1 LSRRRSPRAIIVVDN
16 APLQKEAWA
25 EYHEARG
32 RHDRAARDLHRH
44 EQVDV
49 PEYERWLHRTFPI
62 EISTL
67 RNLHEEVAAK
77 SRQVDSVRFLSGVT
91 GRSPRKLWQEQKA
104 REANPQAFPPEF
116 DPFSDEEFDEAEDGS
131 YENDANRRG
140 PREDTS
146 AGGPDLFER
155 AFVPKIP
162 DALSREAKAI
172 YRRLVQFLHPD
183 RGGAFT
189 AVRKR
194 LWHEVQ
200 QAWAERDSDWLAR
213 LEVEWENANDVLGP
227 DSPVGRLRRAVRE
240 LHSARRDTEKKLR
253 QYRKSPSWRFS
264 LNSQKRD
271 KLHSKTAMDFEHD
284 IALLQRR
291 LDYLLFTI
299 KGWERRRR
307 RRTG

>member
-1 LSRRRSPRAIIVVDN
+1 MVVDN

-49 PEYERWLHRTFPI
+49 PEYERWLHQTFPV

-77 SRQVDSVRFLSGVT
+77 SRQVDSVRFLSGIT

-104 REANPQAFPPEF
+104 RETNPQTFQPEF
-116 DPFSDEEFDEAEDGS
+116 DPFSDDEFDDAENSTYEKGTSRQGHRQDDSRDG
-131 YENDANRRG
+131 R
-140 PREDTS
+140 
-146 AGGPDLFER
+146 DLFER
-155 AFVPKIP
+155 AFAPEVS
-162 DALSREAKAI
+162 DVLSREAKAI
-172 YRRLVQFLHPD
+172 YRRLVQHLHPD
-183 RGGAFT
+183 RGGEFT

-213 LEVEWENANDVLGP
+213 LEVEWETANEVLGP
-227 DSPVGRLRRAVRE
+227 NSPVGRLQRAVRE

-264 LNSQKRD
+264 LNVRKRGE
-271 KLHSKTAMDFEHD
+271 LRAKTTMNFDHD
-284 IALLQRR
+284 IALLQQR

-299 KGWERRRR
+299 EGWERRRR
-307 RRTG
+307 GRTG